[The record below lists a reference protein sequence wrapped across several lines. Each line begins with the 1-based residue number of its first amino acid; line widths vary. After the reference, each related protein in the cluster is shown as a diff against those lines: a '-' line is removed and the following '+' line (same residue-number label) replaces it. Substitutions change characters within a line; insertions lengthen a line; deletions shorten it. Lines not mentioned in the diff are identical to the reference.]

1 MLIAKLFVLAKNG
14 KQPKGSSVY
23 EWVNKLWYTH
33 PGEYDMPIK
42 RNKVH
47 SLPRWL
53 RWWECCPLHQNCC
66 WSHPQSGHI
75 PRLQVHSPI
84 GAHMGGKQWMFLY
97 HINVSL
103 CVSPPLSLKSI
114 NISSG
119 ED

>member
-14 KQPKGSSVY
+14 KQPTGSSVY

-66 WSHPQSGHI
+66 RFHPQSGHI
-75 PRLQVHSPI
+75 PRLQVQSSI
-84 GAHMGGKQWMFLY
+84 GAWMGGNQSM
-97 HINVSL
+97 S
-103 CVSPPLSLKSI
+103 LSLTLYSI
-114 NISSG
+114 SISLG
-119 ED
+119 EVVEVCGL